1 MKTRHFTM
9 GWMIEHLRM
18 VSFLATFYFLF
29 GASVTSAQ
37 FLEAGV
43 AEFKVPV
50 EAPVFPLK
58 ELNGGEVS
66 LKELKGKVVILNF
79 FGTR

>member
-1 MKTRHFTM
+1 METRHFTM
-9 GWMIEHLRM
+9 GRMIEHLRM
-18 VSFLATFYFLF
+18 VSFLAFLCFLF

-43 AEFKVPV
+43 AKFKVPV
-50 EAPVFPLK
+50 EAPDFTLK
-58 ELNGGEVS
+58 ELKGSEFS
-66 LKELKGKVVILNF
+66 LKELKGKVVVLNF

>member
-1 MKTRHFTM
+1 M
-9 GWMIEHLRM
+9 GRMIERLRM
-18 VSFLATFYFLF
+18 VPFLTFLYFFF

-43 AEFKVPV
+43 AKFKVPV
-50 EAPVFPLK
+50 EAPVFTSK

-66 LKELKGKVVILNF
+66 FKQLKGKVVILNF
-79 FGTR
+79 FGTA